1 MMRPLALLF
10 LCAAPALAQEPAIPV
25 FVDQTTDAGISGTFA
40 GDWEYMVGGGAAA
53 FDCNTDGF
61 PDLLLSG
68 GTDPARF
75 YRNTAAQGGP
85 LAFVAEVSGL
95 ELTGVTQTYPLDVD
109 ADGITDLALLRIG
122 EAVLMRGLGDCR
134 FTRANEDW
142 GFDGGDA
149 WWSAF
154 AATWEEGQ
162 DWPTLALGAYIN
174 RREAGFP
181 WGSCTENRLYRPADA
196 GFAAPLPLTPSH
208 CPLAM
213 LFTDWA
219 RTGTPDLRV
228 SNDREYYRG
237 GEEQL
242 WHIPPGEPP
251 RLWTADEGWQR
262 LRIWGMGIASHDLDG
277 DGYPEYFLTSMADN
291 KLQTLANP
299 APGALPQYRDVALAR
314 GVTAHRPYLEGEI
327 RPSTAWHAQF
337 EDVNNDG
344 LADLWVVKG
353 NVDQMPDFAQ
363 EDPNNLLLQR
373 PDGTFL
379 EAGLTAGVAS
389 TDLGRGGLLVD
400 FNLDGLLDMVVVNRR
415 TPAQLW
421 RNTGANGAGTF
432 AAFRLLAPGA
442 NRDGINAW
450 IELRTDTGTQRREI
464 TVGGGHA
471 SGHLGWWHFGLGA
484 ATAAEVRVLWPDG
497 TEGPWQPITP
507 GGFHTLTRDSAP
519 EPWTPAPR
527 G

>member
-1 MMRPLALLF
+1 MMRPLVCLL
-10 LCAAPALAQEPAIPV
+10 LCAAPAFAQDPAIPA
-25 FVDQTTDAGISGTFA
+25 FVDQTTTAGIGGTFA

-53 FDCNTDGF
+53 FDCNADGF

-75 YRNTAAQGGP
+75 YRNVATQGGP
-85 LAFVAEVSGL
+85 LAFVPEVSGL

-109 ADGITDLALLRIG
+109 ADGIVDLALLRIG

-142 GFDGGDA
+142 SFDGGDA

-154 AATWEEGQ
+154 AATWEDGQ
-162 DWPTLALGAYIN
+162 AWPTLALGGYID
-174 RREAGFP
+174 RQEGGFP
-181 WGSCTENRLYRPADA
+181 WGSCTENRLYRPGEA
-196 GFAAPLPLTPSH
+196 GFAPPLALEPSH

-242 WHIPPGEPP
+242 WHIPAGQPP
-251 RLWTADEGWQR
+251 RLWTAAEGWQR

-277 DGYPEYFLTSMADN
+277 DGFPEYFLTSMADN

-299 APGALPQYRDVALAR
+299 APGALPQYRDVAFER
-314 GVTAHRPYLEGEI
+314 GVTAHRPYTGDEV
-327 RPSTAWHAQF
+327 RPSTAWHAQI

-344 LADLWVVKG
+344 RADIWVVKG

-363 EDPNNLLLQR
+363 DDPNNLLLQR

-379 EAGLTAGVAS
+379 EAGHLAGVAS

-400 FNLDGLLDMVVVNRR
+400 FNLDGRLDMVVVNRR

-421 RNTGANGAGTF
+421 RNTGTGDAVSF
-432 AAFRLLAPGA
+432 AAFRLQGSGP

-450 IELRTDTGTQRREI
+450 IEVRTDTGTQRREI

-471 SGHLGWWHFGLGA
+471 SGHLGWWHFGLGT
-484 ATAAEVRVLWPDG
+484 ATTAEVRVLWPDG
-497 TEGPWQPITP
+497 SEGAWAPVAP
-507 GGFHTLTRDSAP
+507 GGFFTITPDRGP
-519 EPWTPAPR
+519 VPWSPSR
-527 G
+527 

>member
-1 MMRPLALLF
+1 MRGPLFIALI
-10 LCAAPALAQEPAIPV
+10 CAAPAFAQDPAIPV
-25 FVDQTTDAGISGTFA
+25 FAEETTSAGISGTYA

-53 FDCNTDGF
+53 FDCNSDGF

-68 GTDPARF
+68 GTGPARF
-75 YRNTAAQGGP
+75 YRNAATQGGP
-85 LAFVAEVSGL
+85 LAFVPAVSGL
-95 ELTGVTQTYPLDVD
+95 ELTEVTQTYPLDVD
-109 ADGITDLALLRIG
+109 GDGIIDLALLRIG
-122 EAVLMRGLGDCR
+122 EAVLMRGQGDCR
-134 FTRANEDW
+134 FTRANEEW
-142 GFDGGDA
+142 AFDGGDA

-154 AATWEEGQ
+154 AATWEDGQ
-162 DWPTLALGAYIN
+162 AWPTLALGGYVDRNEGA
-174 RREAGFP
+174 FP
-181 WGSCTENRLYRPADA
+181 WGSCTENWLYRPGAA
-196 GFAAPLPLTPSH
+196 GFAPPLPLDPSH

-251 RLWTADEGWQR
+251 RLWTAAEGWQR

-277 DGYPEYFLTSMADN
+277 DGFPEYFLTSMADN

-314 GVTAHRPYLEGEI
+314 GVTAHRPPTGDDV
-327 RPSTAWHAQF
+327 RPSTAWHAQI

-344 LADLWVVKG
+344 RADIWVVKG

-363 EDPNNLLLQR
+363 DDPNNLLLQR

-379 EAGLTAGVAS
+379 EAGQSAGVAS
-389 TDLGRGGLLVD
+389 TGLGRGGLLVD
-400 FNLDGLLDMVVVNRR
+400 FNLDGWLDMVVVNRR
-415 TPAQLW
+415 TPAELW
-421 RNTGANGAGTF
+421 RNTGTAAAGSF
-432 AAFRLLAPGA
+432 AAFRLQGDGA

-450 IELRTDTGTQRREI
+450 IELRTATGTQRREI

-471 SGHLGWWHFGLGA
+471 SGHLGWWHFGLGEA
-484 ATAAEVRVLWPDG
+484 ATAEVRVLWPDG
-497 TEGPWQPITP
+497 TEGDWAPITP
-507 GGFHTLTRDSAP
+507 GGFFTLS
-519 EPWTPAPR
+519 PAQGPLAWSPLH
-527 G
+527 